1 MMYLV
6 ALAGTALA
14 CGSGPHK
21 CTLKLYEHEFGK
33 GRFDTYDNGDH
44 KSLGYQNNRASSIQ
58 LTGSC
63 KVELYTGPNFTG
75 QKTTH
80 TTGPNAGIAILNLG
94 SVAFPFNLNDKL
106 QSAKV
111 MPNRRRRRAE
121 GMFESF
127 QERDPLCEWILQD
140 GLDGDWSFG
149 HSKEDK
155 DEEMS
160 NLLHHCEEEFEEG
173 EALDQCKFY
182 VYAVA
187 AFYDDE
193 DLVADLK
200 FDPEMETADT
210 EYMRCGVVTTKV
222 NQAIEDGKLAGIML
236 IKGTDGE
243 ADKFMLEEADFE
255 NHPVFVDN
263 ADGAIATI
271 LSVGA
276 MISMVVANTL
286 VKVCRDFDPVDYHWL
301 LA

>member
-1 MMYLV
+1 MLYLA
-6 ALAGTALA
+6 ALVGTAVA
-14 CGSGPHK
+14 CSSGPRK
-21 CTLKLYEHEFGK
+21 CTLTLYENEFGK
-33 GRFDTYDNGDH
+33 GRWDTYNNGDH
-44 KSLGYQNNRASSIQ
+44 GSLGYQNNRASSIQ

-75 QKTTH
+75 KRVDYE
-80 TTGPNAGIAILNLG
+80 TGANAGIAILNLKERN
-94 SVAFPFNLNDKL
+94 FRDLDDKL

-111 MPNRRRRRAE
+111 MPNDRRRAE

-155 DEEMS
+155 DEEIS

-193 DLVADLK
+193 DLVNDLK

-222 NQAIEDGKLAGIML
+222 NQAIIDGKLAGIKM
-236 IKGTDGE
+236 IMGTDGE
-243 ADKFMLEEADFE
+243 ADKFMLEEADFAH